1 MYYKHN
7 SDQVYIDDFFLPF
20 GGKLRKDNRWV
31 QMAAMMPWSYIDEV
45 YARNMSCETG
55 RPSISSRIAF
65 GALFIKEYCNLSD
78 ESTVAE
84 IQENPYM
91 QYFLGLH
98 AFEDQPLFNPSMMV
112 HFRKRFPV
120 DEAAKINE
128 YFCTGKR
135 PEGMR
140 EVDGYN
146 GPLVKTK

>member
-20 GGKLRKDNRWV
+20 GRKLRKDNRWV

-45 YARNMSCETG
+45 YARNMSSETG

-98 AFEDQPLFNPSMMV
+98 AFEDL
-112 HFRKRFPV
+112 
-120 DEAAKINE
+120 
-128 YFCTGKR
+128 
-135 PEGMR
+135 
-140 EVDGYN
+140 
-146 GPLVKTK
+146 